1 MIKVPYIVQLKE
13 SANTV
18 DLILKYSLKLFYSSG
33 ISIMKKWQLRN
44 CSYEIF
50 FFCCCSPAPLPLY
63 MNYIPL
69 SEIYFGGLLDR
80 KILQETNIQND
91 WHKLDENL
99 VILSVT
105 ISGFGI
111 PIICFWGSSTS
122 NN

>member
-50 FFCCCSPAPLPLY
+50 FFVVALPLLCL
-63 MNYIPL
+63 YIWII
-69 SEIYFGGLLDR
+69 SRWAKF
-80 KILQETNIQND
+80 IL
-91 WHKLDENL
+91 
-99 VILSVT
+99 V
-105 ISGFGI
+105 GY
-111 PIICFWGSSTS
+111 
-122 NN
+122 

>member
-1 MIKVPYIVQLKE
+1 MIEVPYIVQLKE

-44 CSYEIF
+44 CSYEF
-50 FFCCCSPAPLPLY
+50 FFFFVALPLLCL
-63 MNYIPL
+63 YIWIISRL